1 VITGQGEGIDMRSF
15 QYLRAPDL
23 KTAVSLL
30 GEPGTEAYA
39 GGTDFLGEMKRKIR
53 RVDRLVDLK
62 GCGGINQ
69 VEKQEGGGLQIG
81 PLASVEAVT
90 DHPGIKEGYPI
101 LARAASLVGT
111 PQLRNMGTVGGNLSQ
126 HPRCWYFRH
135 SQFPCWLKGGE
146 KCFAA
151 QGRNH
156 CHSIL
161 GIGVCHSV
169 HASDLA
175 PALIALDASV
185 RLIGAEG
192 EREISLEELYKKPEP
207 HPRYA
212 TSLKSGELIGAVRVP
227 AGPKGSR
234 GVFLKAMERRAW
246 SFALVSVAARFR
258 MDGRRFVEG
267 ALVLG
272 GVAAIPWR
280 AKEAEGV
287 LIGKEYSES
296 LAVQAADVALSGA
309 RPLRDNEYKIPLA
322 KGLILQALNNLA
334 AKG

>member
-1 VITGQGEGIDMRSF
+1 MRSF

-30 GEPGTEAYA
+30 GEPGTEVYA
-39 GGTDFLGEMKRKIR
+39 GGTDLLGEMKRKIR

-69 VEKQEGGGLQIG
+69 IEKQEGGGLKIG
-81 PLASVEAVT
+81 ALASVETVA
-90 DHPGIKEGYPI
+90 DHPGIKEEYPI
-101 LARAASLVGT
+101 LSRAASRVGT
-111 PQLRNMGTVGGNLSQ
+111 PQLRNMGTVGGNLCQ

-135 SQFPCWLKGGE
+135 PQFPCWLKGGE

-161 GIGVCHSV
+161 GLGVCHSV

-175 PALIALDASV
+175 PALIVLDA
-185 RLIGAEG
+185 RAGLTGPEG
-192 EREISLEELYKKPEP
+192 DREIPLEELYKKPEP
-207 HPRYA
+207 LPRYA
-212 TSLKSGELIGAVRVP
+212 TGLKAGELIGTIQIP
-227 AGPKGSR
+227 AGPRGSR
-234 GVFLKAMERRAW
+234 GVFVKAMERRAW

-258 MDGRRFVEG
+258 LDGRRFVEG

-272 GVAAIPWR
+272 GVAAIPGR

-296 LAVQAADVALSGA
+296 LAVQAADVALSAA
-309 RPLRDNEYKIPLA
+309 RPLRDNEYKIALA
-322 KGLILQALNNLA
+322 KGLMLQALQELV
-334 AKG
+334 AKDR

>member
-1 VITGQGEGIDMRSF
+1 MRSF

-23 KTAVSLL
+23 KTAVSIL

-39 GGTDFLGEMKRKIR
+39 GGTDLLGEIKRKIR

-62 GCGGINQ
+62 GCGEINQ
-69 VEKQEGGGLQIG
+69 VEKQEGGRLRIG
-81 PLASVEAVT
+81 ALVSVEEVA
-90 DHPGIKEGYPI
+90 DHPGIKEGFPI
-101 LARAASLVGT
+101 LSRAASQVGT
-111 PQLRNMGTVGGNLSQ
+111 PQLRNMGTVGGNLCQ

-135 SQFPCWLKGGE
+135 SQFPCWLKGGK

-156 CHSIL
+156 YHSIL
-161 GIGVCHSV
+161 GIGICHSV

-175 PALIALDASV
+175 PALMALGASV
-185 RLIGAEG
+185 NLSGPEG
-192 EREISLEELYKKPEP
+192 EREIPLEKLYKKPEP

-212 TSLKSGELIGAVRVP
+212 TSLKAGELISSVRIP
-227 AGPKGSR
+227 ADPNHSR

-246 SFALVSVAARFR
+246 SFALVSVAVRFR

-287 LIGKEYSES
+287 LIGKEFSES
-296 LAVQAADVALSGA
+296 LAGQAAEVALSAA
-309 RPLRDNEYKIPLA
+309 RPLRDNEYKIALT
-322 KGLILQALNNLA
+322 KGLILQALNDLA
-334 AKG
+334 AKGE

>member
-1 VITGQGEGIDMRSF
+1 MRSF

-30 GEPGTEAYA
+30 EEAGTEAYA
-39 GGTDFLGEMKRKIR
+39 GGTDLLGEMKRKIR
-53 RVDRLVDLK
+53 RVERLVDLK
-62 GCGGINQ
+62 GCAGMSRIKN
-69 VEKQEGGGLQIG
+69 QEGGGIEVG
-81 PLASVEAVT
+81 ALASVEAVA

-101 LARAASLVGT
+101 LARAASRVGT
-111 PQLRNMGTVGGNLSQ
+111 PQLRNMGTVGGNLCQ

-156 CHSIL
+156 YHSIL

-175 PALIALDASV
+175 PALIALGAGVS
-185 RLIGAEG
+185 LIGPEG

-212 TSLKSGELIGAVRVP
+212 TSLKAGELINSIRVP
-227 AGPKGSR
+227 AKPNGSR
-234 GVFLKAMERRAW
+234 GVFLKAMERKAW
-246 SFALVSVAARFR
+246 SFALVSVAAQFRLDGLRF
-258 MDGRRFVEG
+258 GEG

-287 LIGKEYSES
+287 LIGKEYSEP
-296 LAVQAADVALSGA
+296 LAVQAADAALSGA
-309 RPLRDNEYKIPLA
+309 RPLRDNEYKISLA
-322 KGLILQALNNLA
+322 KGLILQALQELA
-334 AKG
+334 AV